1 MLVTGFS
8 HQMSDKEYTL
18 DEVKALAEV
27 VRSWCSHD
35 NLNFYADLSTAS
47 GCWTVIHG
55 EADCEDCGF
64 RFKAVLEGSWKVN
77 FDEVVEN
84 STL

>member
-1 MLVTGFS
+1 MCDWFS

-18 DEVKALAEV
+18 DEVKALAEI
-27 VRSWCSHD
+27 VRTSCSHD
-35 NLNFYADLSTAS
+35 DLNFYADLSTAS

-55 EADCEDCGF
+55 EAECGDCGF
-64 RFKAVLEGSWKVN
+64 RFEAVLEGSWEVN
-77 FDEVVEN
+77 FDKVVEN

>member
-1 MLVTGFS
+1 MRDWFS

-18 DEVKALAEV
+18 DEIKKLAEI
-27 VRSWCSHD
+27 VRKNCSHD
-35 NLNFYADLSTAS
+35 DLNFYADLSTAS
-47 GCWTVIHG
+47 GCWTVIQG
-55 EADCEDCGF
+55 EAQCEDCGLLF
-64 RFKAVLEGSWKVN
+64 RAVLEGSWEVD